1 MLEARLWMAGGTPE
15 KEGTME
21 ERAEHFVDQ
30 EEMSSKQV
38 GTWVSR
44 EGSQDLP

>member
-1 MLEARLWMAGGTPE
+1 MLEVRTWVAGGTPE

-38 GTWVSR
+38 GTWVSW
-44 EGSQDLP
+44 EQSQDLP